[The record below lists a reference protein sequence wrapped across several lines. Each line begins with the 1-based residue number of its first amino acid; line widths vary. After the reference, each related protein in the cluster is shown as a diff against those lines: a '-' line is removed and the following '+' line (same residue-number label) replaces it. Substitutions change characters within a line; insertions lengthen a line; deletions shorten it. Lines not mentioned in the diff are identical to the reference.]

1 MAYEKLL
8 PIVMCFIKT
17 LNTPFTVACYPSYQ
31 GRLRGG
37 GRSLR
42 PIWLRGKEIKRM
54 YKDLYFIFYTFFYA
68 LRLHAFASLHHL
80 HDDSTLAC

>member
-31 GRLRGG
+31 GRLRGVDAACVQFGLG
-37 GRSLR
+37 GKKL
-42 PIWLRGKEIKRM
+42 KECIKI
-54 YKDLYFIFYTFFYA
+54 FILFFI
-68 LRLHAFASLHHL
+68 LFSTRLGCMRL
-80 HDDSTLAC
+80 LAYIIYMMTRL